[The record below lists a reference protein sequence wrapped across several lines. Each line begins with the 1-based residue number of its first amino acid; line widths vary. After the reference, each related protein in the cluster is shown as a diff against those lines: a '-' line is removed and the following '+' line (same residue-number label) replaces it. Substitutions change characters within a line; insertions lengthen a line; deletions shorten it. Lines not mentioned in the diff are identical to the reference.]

1 MARVRRYSA
10 VYNTELPQQY
20 RGNLYVEA
28 MPPMMSMKEYFK
40 FSAYLPDF
48 DPVRVNDPAELRK
61 VKIAEIYK

>member
-48 DPVRVNDPAELRK
+48 DEKKLYEK
-61 VKIAEIYK
+61 